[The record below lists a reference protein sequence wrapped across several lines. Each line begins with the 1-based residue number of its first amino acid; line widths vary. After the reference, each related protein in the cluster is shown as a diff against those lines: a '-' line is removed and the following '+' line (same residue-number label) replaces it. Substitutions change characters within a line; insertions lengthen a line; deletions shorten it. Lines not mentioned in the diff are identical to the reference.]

1 MHGVERK
8 QEVPKPDLIL
18 VATRVPLEVQEAFQR
33 LAEGERRSMSGE
45 LRRMIEERLAAA
57 DEPDREAA

>member
-1 MHGVERK
+1 VERK

-57 DEPDREAA
+57 DEPDREAAA

>member
-18 VATRVPLEVQEAFQR
+18 VATRVPPEVQEAFQR

-45 LRRMIEERLAAA
+45 LRRMIEDRLAAA